1 MIEETFTFRGKI
13 PERVCNAWA
22 RSGHVSGER
31 LEALMT
37 DDELDI
43 RLNRMADRLPAA
55 VEAEAGHVARDTMP
69 PRLRRGRAPR
79 APWVLPVVVAGGL
92 ALTAGASTAVVA
104 MSHWAGVSMP
114 AQNIRNTQPI
124 PVTWT
129 TPTGHTEQCRVWI
142 ELRHPPTGDAATL
155 DAAITAHDWGGLG
168 QDLYNAAPV
177 GAGADDPDGEER
189 VSGAL
194 ASVVQA
200 FAEQTFPGIGWL
212 GENAASDARAVDAWG
227 MTCAPAS

>member
-43 RLNRMADRLPAA
+43 RLNRMADRLPSA

-142 ELRHPPTGDAATL
+142 ELRHPTTGDAATL
-155 DAAITAHDWGGLG
+155 DAAITAHDWGWPRTGPLQRSPGWCRRRRPGRGRTGLWRSCFG
-168 QDLYNAAPV
+168 RSGVRGTDLSRHRL
-177 GAGADDPDGEER
+177 AG
-189 VSGAL
+189 
-194 ASVVQA
+194 
-200 FAEQTFPGIGWL
+200 
-212 GENAASDARAVDAWG
+212 
-227 MTCAPAS
+227 